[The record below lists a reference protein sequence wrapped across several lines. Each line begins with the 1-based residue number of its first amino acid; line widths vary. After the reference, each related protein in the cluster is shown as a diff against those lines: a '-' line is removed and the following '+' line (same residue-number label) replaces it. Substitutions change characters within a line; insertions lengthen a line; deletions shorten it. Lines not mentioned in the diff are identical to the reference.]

1 MEKDCICIYICS
13 KAGKAQSFRCLKKAA
28 AAYAALLR
36 NPSAPRGKDDWRIE
50 KGKYGKP
57 FFPEYPWM
65 QYSVSHSGTYWCCAF
80 APNQVGLDIQQI
92 QSAEKC
98 PPART
103 ARIAERFFHPSER
116 EYLLHGGSFFRV
128 WAAKESYVKYTGEGI
143 TQNFA
148 SFAVADANGLLPA
161 VMGAGRAAVV
171 HSYILHPAYEL
182 CVCSAQM
189 ESVRFYY
196 I

>member
-1 MEKDCICIYICS
+1 MEKNRIYIYICS
-13 KAGKAQSFRCLKKAA
+13 EAKKKASHV
-28 AAYAALLR
+28 YLRRAALR
-36 NPSAPRGKDDWRIE
+36 YIETRGE
-50 KGKYGKP
+50 KCAEGKEWILEGGEHGKP
-57 FFPEYPWM
+57 FFVEYP
-65 QYSVSHSGTYWCCAF
+65 QIHFSVSHSGTYWCCAF

-98 PPART
+98 PPARM

-148 SFAVADANGLLPA
+148 SFAVADANGLLPV

-171 HSYILHPAYEL
+171 RSYILHPAYEL

-189 ESVRFYY
+189 ESVRFFY